1 MVLLS
6 TFYKNLETDQGKYL
20 FYISDIDKDLAKYLF
35 PKKSYYDDEYFEY
48 LFYFQEKIFR
58 KLVTE
63 LTYKGNEK
71 KKELNKLQRV
81 HQDLNKIVD
90 KFKSSKIALSM
101 MSNNNISV
109 LNTGIGLV
117 NKIFA
122 ILENNLL
129 DLQANQLF
137 SQIGKVSGAMEGT
150 TFNTMGLTTMTNK

>member
-1 MVLLS
+1 M
-6 TFYKNLETDQGKYL
+6 
-20 FYISDIDKDLAKYLF
+20 
-35 PKKSYYDDEYFEY
+35 
-48 LFYFQEKIFR
+48 
-58 KLVTE
+58 
-63 LTYKGNEK
+63 TYKGNEK

-137 SQIGKVSGAMEGT
+137 SQIGKVSGAEGA
-150 TFNTMGLTTMTNK
+150 TFNTMGLTTMTK